1 MPPLSPD
8 FWGPFLTFIGG
19 PLLAIMGAA
28 GAWLLA
34 DAKFK
39 ARILTLEEK
48 IVSGESFQTAFQTKL
63 DVMTIQSAAS
73 IADRVEL
80 HRQVDKLDSTKASKE
95 MVEAFKQEITIL
107 RMEMDKRFDRL
118 DRLMEYKLQGPRS
131 QPPDDQGV

>member
-1 MPPLSPD
+1 
-8 FWGPFLTFIGG
+8 
-19 PLLAIMGAA
+19 MGAA